1 VSYSFTGAPDP
12 ATVAAIIACAEA
24 ALGAAAATEPVRIP
38 AWRQAGI
45 GENVAP
51 ARRAELGASWRA
63 ATAGP

>member
-1 VSYSFTGAPDP
+1 MTYRFTGSPDSET
-12 ATVAAIIACAEA
+12 AAAIIACAEA

-51 ARRAELGASWRA
+51 PRWAEPRASWRA